1 MHLFKSLKRLKNT
14 QKGSIMNYILKQPMK
29 FGYTQISNEIC
40 DDERVSDIAIAIYAY
55 VKKHAT
61 TFKLTIED
69 IAKRFNR
76 STKTIYKYLN
86 ELKDLGYIEFER
98 ERKNDGKFGKFFQ
111 FIMGNFSKN
120 PSEKQYQK
128 TSKKEAKRDAN
139 HMENNSMWI
148 KPQKQGSNADNTEA
162 QTTST
167 YFPAFTLI
175 KDQNKHENI
184 RVNENFSTE
193 KFAEKNQAS
202 PNSKDLENLDI
213 KFLFKSSK
221 ISNLSLFNRFNA
233 FFSSILGNLDT
244 KHLNQYERVAFEEF
258 LNYRSEKHKLS
269 YSTKKALLHQC
280 EALKAQ
286 GCDLVACINQSIRR
300 NYNEIYEVM
309 HFEKPSHS
317 RKSEAE
323 RKNEEIMEQF
333 DYTECKGN
341 PKYNGMAIW

>member
-1 MHLFKSLKRLKNT
+1 
-14 QKGSIMNYILKQPMK
+14 MNYILKQPMK

-40 DDERVSDIAIAIYAY
+40 DDERVSDIAIAVYAY

-61 TFKLTIED
+61 TFKITIED

-86 ELKDLGYIEFER
+86 ELKELGYIEFER
-98 ERKNDGKFGKFFQ
+98 ERKNDGTFGKFFQ

-120 PSEKQYQK
+120 PNKNQAKKQEEKA
-128 TSKKEAKRDAN
+128 SN

-162 QTTST
+162 QSTST

-184 RVNENFSTE
+184 RVSENFSTQE
-193 KFAEKNQAS
+193 FEEKNQVS
-202 PNSKDLENLDI
+202 TNSKDSKDLD
-213 KFLFKSSK
+213 KNSYSKSSI
-221 ISNLSLFNRFNA
+221 ISNPSLFNRFSA

-244 KHLNQYERVAFEEF
+244 KHLNQYERLAFEQF

-286 GCDLVACINQSIRR
+286 GCDLVACIEQSIRR

-309 HFEKPSHS
+309 HFEKPSY
-317 RKSEAE
+317 KSKAE
-323 RKNEEIMEQF
+323 QRNDEIMDQF
-333 DYTECKGN
+333 DYKPN
-341 PKYNGMAIW
+341 PKYNGLYIW

>member
-1 MHLFKSLKRLKNT
+1 
-14 QKGSIMNYILKQPMK
+14 MK
-29 FGYTQISNEIC
+29 FGYTQIANEIC

-55 VKKHAT
+55 IKKHAT

-76 STKTIYKYLN
+76 NSKTIYKYLS
-86 ELKDLGYIEFER
+86 ELKDLGYIEFQR
-98 ERKNDGKFGKFFQ
+98 ERKSDGTFGKFFQ

-120 PSEKQYQK
+120 PSKEQGKK
-128 TSKKEAKRDAN
+128 TAQKEAKKDAN

-148 KPQKQGSNADNTEA
+148 KPQKQGSNADDTEA
-162 QTTST
+162 QSTST

-175 KDQNKHENI
+175 KDQNKHEDI
-184 RVNENFSTE
+184 RVSENFSTQEFEE
-193 KFAEKNQAS
+193 KKQVS
-202 PNSKDLENLDI
+202 PNSKDSKNLDE
-213 KFLFKSSK
+213 KCSFKSSK
-221 ISNLSLFNRFNA
+221 ISNPSLFNRFSA

-244 KHLNQYERVAFEEF
+244 KHLNQYERSAFEEF

-309 HFEKPSHS
+309 HFEKPSY
-317 RKSEAE
+317 KSEAVQ
-323 RKNEEIMEQF
+323 KNEEVMNQF
-333 DYTECKGN
+333 DSASFKPN
-341 PKYNGMAIW
+341 PKYNGYCIW

>member
-1 MHLFKSLKRLKNT
+1 
-14 QKGSIMNYILKQPMK
+14 MK

-55 VKKHAT
+55 IKKNAT

-76 STKTIYKYLN
+76 NTRTIYKYLN
-86 ELKDLGYIEFER
+86 ELKELGYILFER
-98 ERKNDGKFGKFFQ
+98 ERKNDGTFGKFFQ
-111 FIMGNFSKN
+111 FIMLNFPKN
-120 PSEKQYQK
+120 SSEKQGKK
-128 TSKKEAKRDAN
+128 TAQKEAKKDAN
-139 HMENNSMWI
+139 HMKNNSMWL

-162 QTTST
+162 QSTST

-184 RVNENFSTE
+184 RVSENFSTQEFGE
-193 KFAEKNQAS
+193 KEQVFS
-202 PNSKDLENLDI
+202 NSQDLI
-213 KFLFKSSK
+213 KPDRESFSKSSK
-221 ISNLSLFNRFNA
+221 ISNPSLFNRFSA

-244 KHLNQYERVAFEEF
+244 KHLNQYERLAFEEF
-258 LNYRSEKHKLS
+258 LNYRNEKHKLS

-309 HFEKPSHS
+309 HFEKP
-317 RKSEAE
+317 RYKSEAE
-323 RKNEEIMEQF
+323 QQNGEF
-333 DYTECKGN
+333 DCLNYKPN
-341 PKYNGMAIW
+341 PKYNGLCIW

>member
-1 MHLFKSLKRLKNT
+1 
-14 QKGSIMNYILKQPMK
+14 MNYILKQPMK

-76 STKTIYKYLN
+76 NTKTIYKYLN
-86 ELKDLGYIEFER
+86 ELKELGYIEFER
-98 ERKNDGKFGKFFQ
+98 ERKNDGTFGKFFQ
-111 FIMGNFSKN
+111 FIMGNFSKS
-120 PSEKQYQK
+120 PSEKQGKKTAQK
-128 TSKKEAKRDAN
+128 EDKKDAN

-148 KPQKQGSNADNTEA
+148 KPQKQGSNAHDSEA
-162 QTTST
+162 QSTST

-175 KDQNKHENI
+175 KDQNKHEDI
-184 RVNENFSTE
+184 RVSENFSDQEFLEKNPIFQDAKDLKNSNENFSL
-193 KFAEKNQAS
+193 KR
-202 PNSKDLENLDI
+202 
-213 KFLFKSSK
+213 SK
-221 ISNLSLFNRFNA
+221 ISNPSLFNRFSA

-244 KHLNQYERVAFEEF
+244 RHLNQYERLAFEDF

-300 NYNEIYEVM
+300 NYKEIYEVM
-309 HFEKPSHS
+309 HFEKPSY
-317 RKSEAE
+317 KSKAE
-323 RKNEEIMEQF
+323 QRNDEIMDQF
-333 DYTECKGN
+333 DSLNYKPN
-341 PKYNGMAIW
+341 PKYNGLCIW

>member
-1 MHLFKSLKRLKNT
+1 
-14 QKGSIMNYILKQPMK
+14 MNYILKQPMK

-55 VKKHAT
+55 IKKHAT
-61 TFKLTIED
+61 TFKLCIED

-76 STKTIYKYLN
+76 NTKTIHKYLN

-98 ERKNDGKFGKFFQ
+98 ERKNDGTFSKFFR

-120 PSEKQYQK
+120 PSEKQA
-128 TSKKEAKRDAN
+128 KKQNKKASN
-139 HMENNSMWI
+139 HKENNSMWL
-148 KPQKQGSNADNTEA
+148 KPQKESSNAHDSEA
-162 QTTST
+162 QSTSKN
-167 YFPAFTLI
+167 FPMFTLI

-184 RVNENFSTE
+184 RVNELFFNE
-193 KFAEKNQAS
+193 EFAEKNQV
-202 PNSKDLENLDI
+202 SKDAKDLKNSEN
-213 KFLFKSSK
+213 FVFRSSK
-221 ISNLSLFNRFNA
+221 IKNPSLFNRFST

-244 KHLNQYERVAFEEF
+244 KHLNQAERSAFEEF

-309 HFEKPSHS
+309 HFEKPSY
-317 RKSEAE
+317 KSEAKDDE
-323 RKNEEIMEQF
+323 VMGHF
-333 DYTECKGN
+333 DNDYKPN
-341 PKYNGMAIW
+341 PKYNGYCIW

>member
-1 MHLFKSLKRLKNT
+1 
-14 QKGSIMNYILKQPMK
+14 MNYILKQPMK

-40 DDERVSDIAIAIYAY
+40 DDNRVSDIAIAIYAY

-86 ELKDLGYIEFER
+86 ELKELGYIEFER
-98 ERKNDGKFGKFFQ
+98 ERKKDGTFGKFFQ

-120 PSEKQYQK
+120 SSEKQD
-128 TSKKEAKRDAN
+128 KKQEEKASN

-148 KPQKQGSNADNTEA
+148 KPQIQASNAHDSEA
-162 QTTST
+162 QSTSI
-167 YFPAFTLI
+167 YFPVFTLI
-175 KDQNKHENI
+175 KDQNKHEDI
-184 RVNENFSTE
+184 RVSENFSTQE
-193 KFAEKNQAS
+193 SPEKNQAYT
-202 PNSKDLENLDI
+202 NSQDI
-213 KFLFKSSK
+213 KNSGKSSK
-221 ISNLSLFNRFNA
+221 ISNPSLFTRFSA

-244 KHLNQYERVAFEEF
+244 KHLNQCERLAFEEF

-309 HFEKPSHS
+309 HFEKPSY
-317 RKSEAE
+317 KSEAE
-323 RKNEEIMEQF
+323 KRNEEVMEQF
-333 DYTECKGN
+333 DCAQYKPN
-341 PKYNGMAIW
+341 PKYNGLCIW

>member
-1 MHLFKSLKRLKNT
+1 
-14 QKGSIMNYILKQPMK
+14 MNYILKQPMK

-76 STKTIYKYLN
+76 NTKTIYKYLN

-98 ERKNDGKFGKFFQ
+98 ERKKDGTFGKFFQ

-120 PSEKQYQK
+120 PSEKQAKK
-128 TSKKEAKRDAN
+128 TPQEEAKRDAN

-148 KPQKQGSNADNTEA
+148 KPQKEASNAHDSEA
-162 QTTST
+162 QSTST

-184 RVNENFSTE
+184 RVSENFSNQE
-193 KFAEKNQAS
+193 FEEKNQDLS
-202 PNSKDLENLDI
+202 DSQDLKNPKNSY
-213 KFLFKSSK
+213 FKSSK
-221 ISNLSLFNRFNA
+221 ISNSSLFNRFSA

-244 KHLNQYERVAFEEF
+244 KHLNQYERLAFEEF

-309 HFEKPSHS
+309 HFEKPSYS
-317 RKSEAE
+317 YKSEAE
-323 RKNEEIMEQF
+323 QRNEQVMSQF
-333 DYTECKGN
+333 DCDRFKPN
-341 PKYNGMAIW
+341 PKYNGYCIW

>member
-1 MHLFKSLKRLKNT
+1 
-14 QKGSIMNYILKQPMK
+14 MK

-76 STKTIYKYLN
+76 NSKTIYKYLN
-86 ELKDLGYIEFER
+86 ELKELGYIEFER
-98 ERKNDGKFGKFFQ
+98 ERKNDGTFGKFFQ

-120 PSEKQYQK
+120 PSEKQDKK
-128 TSKKEAKRDAN
+128 TAQKEAKKDAN
-139 HMENNSMWI
+139 HMENNSMWL
-148 KPQKQGSNADNTEA
+148 KPQKQGSNADDTEA
-162 QTTST
+162 QSTST

-175 KDQNKHENI
+175 KDQNKHEDI
-184 RVNENFSTE
+184 RVSENFSTQEFGE
-193 KFAEKNQAS
+193 KKQVS
-202 PNSKDLENLDI
+202 PNSKYSKNLD
-213 KFLFKSSK
+213 KNYSFNSSK
-221 ISNLSLFNRFNA
+221 ISNLSLFNRFSA
-233 FFSSILGNLDT
+233 FFNSILGNLDT
-244 KHLNQYERVAFEEF
+244 KHLNQYERLAFEEF

-269 YSTKKALLHQC
+269 YSTKKALLRQC

-309 HFEKPSHS
+309 HFEKPSC
-317 RKSEAE
+317 KSEAAQ
-323 RKNEEIMEQF
+323 KNEEVMSQF
-333 DYTECKGN
+333 DPSNFKPN
-341 PKYNGMAIW
+341 PKYNGLCIW

>member
-1 MHLFKSLKRLKNT
+1 
-14 QKGSIMNYILKQPMK
+14 MNYILKQPMK
-29 FGYTQISNEIC
+29 FNYTQISNEIC

-86 ELKDLGYIEFER
+86 KLKELGYIEFER
-98 ERKNDGKFGKFFQ
+98 ERKNDGTFGKFFQ
-111 FIMGNFSKN
+111 FVMGNFSKN
-120 PSEKQYQK
+120 PSEKEAKK
-128 TSKKEAKRDAN
+128 TAQKEAKKTAQKEAKKDAN

-148 KPQKQGSNADNTEA
+148 KPQIQGSNAHDSEA
-162 QTTST
+162 QSTST
-167 YFPAFTLI
+167 YFPEFTLI

-184 RVNENFSTE
+184 RVSENFSTQEFEE
-193 KFAEKNQAS
+193 KKQACT
-202 PNSKDLENLDI
+202 NAQDLKNLDSDSS
-213 KFLFKSSK
+213 FKRSN
-221 ISNLSLFNRFNA
+221 ISNSSLFNRFNA

-244 KHLNQYERVAFEEF
+244 KHLSQAERSAFEEF

-269 YSTKKALLHQC
+269 YSTKKALLHQA

-309 HFEKPSHS
+309 HFEKPSY
-317 RKSEAE
+317 KSEA
-323 RKNEEIMEQF
+323 KSKDDEIMDQF
-333 DYTECKGN
+333 DCEYKPN
-341 PKYNGMAIW
+341 PKYNGLCIW

>member
-1 MHLFKSLKRLKNT
+1 
-14 QKGSIMNYILKQPMK
+14 MK

-76 STKTIYKYLN
+76 NAKTIYKYLN
-86 ELKDLGYIEFER
+86 ELKELGYIDFER
-98 ERKNDGKFGKFFQ
+98 ERKNDGTFGKFFQ
-111 FIMGNFSKN
+111 FIMGNYSKN
-120 PSEKQYQK
+120 PSEKQDKK
-128 TSKKEAKRDAN
+128 TAQKEAKKPAN

-148 KPQKQGSNADNTEA
+148 KPQIQGSNADTAEA
-162 QTTST
+162 QSTST

-175 KDQNKHENI
+175 KDQNKHEDI
-184 RVNENFSTE
+184 RVSENFSTQE
-193 KFAEKNQAS
+193 FEEKNQDCT
-202 PNSKDLENLDI
+202 NSQDLKNLDDNSS
-213 KFLFKSSK
+213 FKSSK
-221 ISNLSLFNRFNA
+221 NSNLSLFNRFSA

-244 KHLNQYERVAFEEF
+244 KHLNQYERLAFEEF

-269 YSTKKALLHQC
+269 YSTKKALLNQC

-309 HFEKPSHS
+309 HFENPSY
-317 RKSEAE
+317 KSEAVQ
-323 RKNEEIMEQF
+323 KNEEVMSQF
-333 DYTECKGN
+333 DSSNYKPN
-341 PKYNGMAIW
+341 PKYNGYCIW

>member
-1 MHLFKSLKRLKNT
+1 
-14 QKGSIMNYILKQPMK
+14 MNYILKQPMK

-76 STKTIYKYLN
+76 NTKTIYKYLN

-98 ERKNDGKFGKFFQ
+98 ERKNDGTFGKFFQ
-111 FIMGNFSKN
+111 FIMGNFSKK
-120 PSEKQYQK
+120 PSEKEYKK
-128 TSKKEAKRDAN
+128 TAQKEAKRDAN

-148 KPQKQGSNADNTEA
+148 KPQKEASSAHDSEA
-162 QTTST
+162 QSTSN
-167 YFPAFTLI
+167 YFPTFTLI

-184 RVNENFSTE
+184 RVSENFSTKRFE
-193 KFAEKNQAS
+193 EKNQVS
-202 PNSKDLENLDI
+202 TNSKDLKNLDRN
-213 KFLFKSSK
+213 FSFKSSK
-221 ISNLSLFNRFNA
+221 ISNPSLFNRFSA

-244 KHLNQYERVAFEEF
+244 KHLNQYERSAFEEF

-309 HFEKPSHS
+309 HFEKPSYSH
-317 RKSEAE
+317 KSEAE
-323 RKNEEIMEQF
+323 KRNDKIMGQF
-333 DYTECKGN
+333 DYDYKPN
-341 PKYNGMAIW
+341 PKYNGYCIW

>member
-1 MHLFKSLKRLKNT
+1 
-14 QKGSIMNYILKQPMK
+14 MNYILKQPMK

-55 VKKHAT
+55 IKKHAT

-69 IAKRFNR
+69 IAKRFSRN
-76 STKTIYKYLN
+76 TKTIYKYLN

-98 ERKNDGKFGKFFQ
+98 ERKNDGTFGKFFQ

-120 PSEKQYQK
+120 PSEKQA
-128 TSKKEAKRDAN
+128 KKQEEKASN
-139 HMENNSMWI
+139 HMENNSMWL
-148 KPQKQGSNADNTEA
+148 KPQKQGSNAHDSEA
-162 QTTST
+162 QSTST

-175 KDQNKHENI
+175 KDQNKHEDI
-184 RVNENFSTE
+184 RVSENFSTQE
-193 KFAEKNQAS
+193 FAEKKQVS
-202 PNSKDLENLDI
+202 PNSKDSKKLN
-213 KFLFKSSK
+213 KNYSFKSSK
-221 ISNLSLFNRFNA
+221 ISNPSLFNRFSA

-244 KHLNQYERVAFEEF
+244 KHLNQYERLAFEEF

-286 GCDLVACINQSIRR
+286 GCDLVDCIKQSIRR

-309 HFEKPSHS
+309 HFEKPSY
-317 RKSEAE
+317 KSEAVQ
-323 RKNEEIMEQF
+323 KNEEFMSEF
-333 DYTECKGN
+333 NPSNFKPN
-341 PKYNGMAIW
+341 PKYNGLCIW

>member
-1 MHLFKSLKRLKNT
+1 
-14 QKGSIMNYILKQPMK
+14 MNYILKQPLK

-61 TFKLTIED
+61 SFKLTIED

-86 ELKDLGYIEFER
+86 ELKELGYIEFER
-98 ERKNDGKFGKFFQ
+98 ERKNDGTFGKFFR
-111 FIMGNFSKN
+111 FVMGNFSKN
-120 PSEKQYQK
+120 PSEKQA
-128 TSKKEAKRDAN
+128 KKDAN
-139 HMENNSMWI
+139 HKKNNSMWI
-148 KPQKQGSNADNTEA
+148 KPQKEASNTDNTEA
-162 QTTST
+162 QSTST

-175 KDQNKHENI
+175 KNQNKHENI
-184 RVNENFSTE
+184 CVSENFSTQRFE
-193 KFAEKNQAS
+193 EKNQACT
-202 PNSKDLENLDI
+202 NLQDSKNLD
-213 KFLFKSSK
+213 KNSSFKSEK
-221 ISNLSLFNRFNA
+221 ICNPSLFNRFSA

-244 KHLNQYERVAFEEF
+244 KHLNQYERLAFEEF

-269 YSTKKALLHQC
+269 YSTKKALLNQC

-317 RKSEAE
+317 YKSEAE
-323 RKNEEIMEQF
+323 QKNDEIMERF
-333 DYTECKGN
+333 DYTQCKGN
-341 PKYNGMAIW
+341 PKYNGMVIW

>member
-1 MHLFKSLKRLKNT
+1 
-14 QKGSIMNYILKQPMK
+14 MNYILKQPMK

-76 STKTIYKYLN
+76 NIKTIYKYLN

-98 ERKNDGKFGKFFQ
+98 ERKNDGTFGKFFQ

-120 PSEKQYQK
+120 PSEK
-128 TSKKEAKRDAN
+128 EAKRGAN
-139 HMENNSMWI
+139 HMENNSMWV
-148 KPQKQGSNADNTEA
+148 KPQKEGSNSHDSEA
-162 QTTST
+162 QSTST

-184 RVNENFSTE
+184 RVSENFSTKRFE
-193 KFAEKNQAS
+193 EKNQACT
-202 PNSKDLENLDI
+202 NTQDLKNLDSD
-213 KFLFKSSK
+213 FVFKSSK
-221 ISNLSLFNRFNA
+221 ISNPSLFNRFSA

-244 KHLNQYERVAFEEF
+244 RHLNQYERSAFEEF
-258 LNYRSEKHKLS
+258 LNYRSEKHQLS

-309 HFEKPSHS
+309 HFEKPSYSH
-317 RKSEAE
+317 KSEAE
-323 RKNEEIMEQF
+323 RKNEEVMDQF
-333 DYTECKGN
+333 DYEYKPN
-341 PKYNGMAIW
+341 PKYNGMVIW

>member
-1 MHLFKSLKRLKNT
+1 MR
-14 QKGSIMNYILKQPMK
+14 

-76 STKTIYKYLN
+76 NSKTIYKYLS

-98 ERKNDGKFGKFFQ
+98 ERKNDGTFGKFFR
-111 FIMGNFSKN
+111 FVMGNFSKN
-120 PSEKQYQK
+120 LSEKQA
-128 TSKKEAKRDAN
+128 KKQEEKASN
-139 HMENNSMWI
+139 HMENNSMWL
-148 KPQKQGSNADNTEA
+148 KPQKQGSNAHDSEA
-162 QTTST
+162 QSTST
-167 YFPAFTLI
+167 YFPMFTLI

-184 RVNENFSTE
+184 RVSENFSTQEFGE
-193 KFAEKNQAS
+193 KKQVS
-202 PNSKDLENLDI
+202 PNSKDSKNLD
-213 KFLFKSSK
+213 KNHSFNSSK
-221 ISNLSLFNRFNA
+221 IFNPSLFNRFSA

-244 KHLNQYERVAFEEF
+244 KHLNQCERLAFEEF

-300 NYNEIYEVM
+300 NYNEIYEIM
-309 HFEKPSHS
+309 HFEKP
-317 RKSEAE
+317 RYKSEAVQ
-323 RKNEEIMEQF
+323 KNEEAMSQF
-333 DYTECKGN
+333 DHSNFKPN
-341 PKYNGMAIW
+341 PKYNGLCIW